1 MAFNLFP
8 QTDFRQMDLG
18 WFLHL
23 LKKISEQSV
32 NPEELEKLRDD
43 VDSLQVLV
51 NKLIENQIFTTP
63 EEHGAVGDGE
73 TDDTV
78 AVQAAIDDVKPVF
91 MGKTYGITDTIH
103 INSDKLVICGED
115 CLIITLAPM
124 LNAIIVGDDPATGPD
139 AGLEGLV
146 QVFWYGGT
154 LRPIDDTNIFTNG
167 FVFERSFQS
176 YFYGVTVKECY
187 GTGFRWQGTYGAS
200 SICDHC
206 TVRGPAFGH
215 YGICGFKV
223 ARNDQR
229 VTNASVINMLTGFY
243 SDRGHVKF
251 DNCACWLTRVRDD
264 EIANVV
270 GYDIIA
276 SMCSVQNCSVDTL
289 PTGFLIHPSVN
300 NFTANNITWLTQR
313 GVIPDG
319 TVDYTLFKGS
329 ETGVVTH
336 GFVSGVQ
343 AINWPEP
350 ARILTDVSGLTII
363 GFECHDT
370 TNYVDYPGAI
380 TQLMPNYG
388 GAEEKFL
395 SGKNNIYEWKTLESP
410 SIESPS
416 IYKLRFN
423 FTDTSSVGVT
433 QHNYI
438 LDSSINVSELIA
450 SLEADVLSH
459 KQILVILE
467 YNLYFNADIYAYST
481 GYAKYHISNPDDA
494 QASIYSVLT
503 VRVPTLEMYPSSY
516 VLSEEQFVV
525 NFALNSVDFHIRT
538 ARYQYTT

>member
-51 NKLIENQIFTTP
+51 DKLIANQIFTTP

-154 LRPIDDTNIFTNG
+154 LRPIDDANIFTNG

-200 SICDHC
+200 TICDHC

-300 NFTANNITWLTQR
+300 NFTASTITWLTQT
-313 GVIPDG
+313 GIIPEG
-319 TVDYTLFKGS
+319 AVEYTLFKGS
-329 ETGVVTH
+329 ETGVATH
-336 GFVSGVQ
+336 GFVSGIQ

-350 ARILTDVSGLTII
+350 ARILKDVSGLTII

-380 TQLMPNYG
+380 TQLMPNYN
-388 GAEEKFL
+388 GAEQRFL
-395 SGKNNIYEWKTLESP
+395 SGRNGVYEWFV
-410 SIESPS
+410 IDD
-416 IYKLRFN
+416 YKLPYVKFSYNFSSSESGFTKDYYNVTEGDTTSTILTKFN
-423 FTDTSSVGVT
+423 NMLLNNQMPAIIIDFNTKASPNSFKRDIFIVTRSNNDMNVTSGYTSEKHKSFSSGSGATRTFDQFIFLVT
-433 QHNYI
+433 QTR
-438 LDSSINVSELIA
+438 LEFSI
-450 SLEADVLSH
+450 
-459 KQILVILE
+459 
-467 YNLYFNADIYAYST
+467 ST
-481 GYAKYHISNPDDA
+481 
-494 QASIYSVLT
+494 
-503 VRVPTLEMYPSSY
+503 
-516 VLSEEQFVV
+516 FVV
-525 NFALNSVDFHIRT
+525 PISS
-538 ARYQYTT
+538 